1 MLTLIYFIF
10 ILGLIVLI
18 HEGGHFFFA
27 KRAGIYVYEFS
38 IGMGPKIFKWKRKGD
53 ETQYSIGLFPI
64 GGYVQMAGE
73 SVEVDEN
80 IPKEKTMQAKT
91 WLQRFLTIIA
101 GVMMNFILALVLL
114 FVVGL
119 LNGAPDNKVH
129 IGEVLEGSAAAQAGI
144 ETGEIVTKFNGK
156 KVNNSDK
163 FLLELT
169 IHAGETITLELDGEK
184 TVTLTPINDNE
195 GNPKYG
201 FAISN
206 KIEKG
211 FLPSLKY
218 AFRKFGSLVEQMGLT
233 IWYLITGK
241 LSISNLSGPVG
252 IYNLVGETAQAGFI
266 NVLYL
271 IGYLSLNVGFINLLP
286 IPAFDG
292 GRVVFL
298 IIEKIKGRPVS
309 AKVENTI
316 HSIFFILLMLLMILI
331 TYNDI
336 VRLFFS

>member
-1 MLTLIYFIF
+1 MLTLIYFVL
-10 ILGLIVLI
+10 ILGFIVLI

-101 GVMMNFILALVLL
+101 GVMMNFILALILL
-114 FVVGL
+114 FVVAL
-119 LNGAPDNKVH
+119 LQGAPQNEVY
-129 IGEVLEGSAAAQAGI
+129 IGAIVEDSAAETVGI
-144 ETGEIVTKFNGK
+144 KVGEQITKLNGK
-156 KVNNSDK
+156 KVGSADK
-163 FLLELT
+163 LLLQLT
-169 IHAGETITLELDGEK
+169 VQAGETITLELDGK
-184 TVTLTPINDNE
+184 RTVTITPTKDEE
-195 GNPKYG
+195 GNYKYG
-201 FAISN
+201 FGLSN

-218 AFRKFGSLVEQMGLT
+218 AFTKFGSLVEQLGLT
-233 IWYLITGK
+233 LWYLITGK
-241 LSISNLSGPVG
+241 LSLGNLSGPVG
-252 IYNLVGETAQAGFI
+252 IYNIVGETAKTGFA

-271 IGYLSLNVGFINLLP
+271 VGYLSLNVGFINLLP

-298 IIEKIKGRPVS
+298 IIEKIKGKPVS

-316 HSIFFILLMLLMILI
+316 HSICFILLMLLMVVI
-331 TYNDI
+331 TFNDI
-336 VRLFFS
+336 VRIFFS

>member
-1 MLTLIYFIF
+1 MLTLIYFVF

-101 GVMMNFILALVLL
+101 GVMMNFILALVIF
-114 FVVGL
+114 FVVAL
-119 LNGAPDNKVH
+119 IQGAPDNKVY
-129 IGEVLEGSAAAQAGI
+129 IGDVLEGSAAEQAGI
-144 ETGEIVTKFNGK
+144 KTGEVVTKLNGK

-163 FLLELT
+163 FLLQLT
-169 IHAGETITLELDGEK
+169 VKNGETVKLELDGKKE
-184 TVTLTPINDNE
+184 VTLTPTKDSE
-195 GNPKYG
+195 GNYKYG
-201 FAISN
+201 FGISS

-218 AFRKFGSLVEQMGLT
+218 AFTKFASLVEQMGLT
-233 IWYLITGK
+233 IWYLITGQ
-241 LSISNLSGPVG
+241 LSLTNLSGPVG
-252 IYNLVGETAQAGFI
+252 IYNLVGETAKAGFVNI
-266 NVLYL
+266 LFL

-298 IIEKIKGRPVS
+298 IIEKIKGSPVS

-316 HSIFFILLMLLMILI
+316 HSIFFILLMLLMIAI

-336 VRLFFS
+336 VRIFFS